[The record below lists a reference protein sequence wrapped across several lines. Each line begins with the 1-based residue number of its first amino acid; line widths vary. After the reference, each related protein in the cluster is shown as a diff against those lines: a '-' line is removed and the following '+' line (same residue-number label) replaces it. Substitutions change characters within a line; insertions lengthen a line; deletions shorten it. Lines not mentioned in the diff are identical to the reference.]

1 MSQKQ
6 QSVISL
12 DPIERSRKRQNA
24 FLPRLFKTRWSG
36 GKRPSSE
43 IPFGHYLFCG
53 KQGSGKT
60 ASMLWYSQKLQK
72 TYKRVRGKDGKFHS
86 IEWVIYSNLGYGNPV
101 TRRTMLEVFKRFTSR
116 DTNPYQFRIIMIDEI
131 QSYFPRDFSDKEG
144 KIIMKDLVGCFSQLR
159 KRNTFVLST
168 AQVYGR
174 LDKTLREQCL
184 YMVSCRKSFIGR
196 LVNDFILGDDIMCDD
211 MGRWSGIPQKI
222 FVHGLSDVKY
232 NTAKI
237 ILE

>member
-1 MSQKQ
+1 MSKKQ

-12 DPIERSRKRQNA
+12 DPIDRSRKKQNA
-24 FLPRLFKTRWSG
+24 PLPRLFKTRWSG
-36 GKRPSSE
+36 GKRPMSE
-43 IPFGHYLFCG
+43 IPFGHYMFCG

-60 ASMLWYSQKLQK
+60 ASALWYAQYLQRK
-72 TYKRVRGKDGKFHS
+72 YNRYKGHPVT
-86 IEWVIYSNLGYGNPV
+86 WQIYSNLGYGQPV
-101 TRRTMLEVFKRFTSR
+101 NRASMLEVFKKFKSR
-116 DTNPYQFRIIMIDEI
+116 DENPFEFRIILIDEI
-131 QSYFPRDFSDKEG
+131 QSYFPRDFSDRQG
-144 KIIMKDLVGCFSQLR
+144 KVIMKDLVGCFSQLR

-184 YMVSCRKSFIGR
+184 YMVSCRKSFTGR
-196 LVNDFILGDDIMCDD
+196 LLNDFILGDDIMCDE
-211 MGRWSGIPQKI
+211 MGRWSGVPQRI
-222 FVHGLSDVKY
+222 YSHGLSTVKY

>member
-1 MSQKQ
+1 MSRKQ
-6 QSVISL
+6 ESVISL
-12 DPIERSRKRQNA
+12 DPIDRSRKKQNA
-24 FLPRLFKTRWSG
+24 PLPRLFKTRWSG
-36 GKRPSSE
+36 GKRPSGE
-43 IPFGHYLFCG
+43 IPFGHYMFCG
-53 KQGSGKT
+53 KQGAGKT
-60 ASMLWYSQKLQK
+60 ASALWYCNFLQK
-72 TYKRVRGKDGKFHS
+72 KYKKVRGKDKKFH
-86 IEWVIYSNLGYGNPV
+86 EVKWQIYSNLGYGKPV
-101 TRRTMLEVFKRFTSR
+101 TRATMLEVFKKFTSR
-116 DTNPYQFRIIMIDEI
+116 DENPYEFRIILIDEI

-184 YMVSCRKSFIGR
+184 FMVSCRKSFTGR
-196 LVNDFILGDDIMCDD
+196 LLNDFIPGDDIMCDE
-211 MGRWSGIPQKI
+211 MGRWSGVPTRIYS
-222 FVHGLSDVKY
+222 HGLSKIRY

>member
-1 MSQKQ
+1 MSKKQ

-12 DPIERSRKRQNA
+12 DPIDRSRKKQNA
-24 FLPRLFKTRWSG
+24 PLPRLFKTRWSG
-36 GKRPSSE
+36 GKRPMSE
-43 IPFGHYLFCG
+43 IPFGHYMFCG

-60 ASMLWYSQKLQK
+60 ASALWYAQYLQRK
-72 TYKRVRGKDGKFHS
+72 YKSYKGHPVT
-86 IEWVIYSNLGYGNPV
+86 WQVYSNLGYGQPV
-101 TRRTMLEVFKRFTSR
+101 NRASMLEVFKKFKSR
-116 DTNPYQFRIIMIDEI
+116 DENPFEFRIIIIDEI
-131 QSYFPRDFSDKEG
+131 QSYFPRDFSDRVG
-144 KIIMKDLVGCFSQLR
+144 KLIMKDLVGCFSQLR

-184 YMVSCRKSFIGR
+184 YMVSCRKSFTGR
-196 LVNDFILGDDIMCDD
+196 LLNDFIPGDDIICDE
-211 MGRWSGIPQKI
+211 MGRWSGVPQRI
-222 FVHGLSDVKY
+222 YSHGLSTVKY

>member
-6 QSVISL
+6 QSVVSL
-12 DPIERSRKRQNA
+12 DPIDRNRKQQNA
-24 FLPRLFKTRWSG
+24 FIPRLLKSRWSG
-36 GKRPSSE
+36 GKRPGSE

-60 ASMLWYSQKLQK
+60 ASALWYCNWLQK
-72 TYKRVRGKDGKFHS
+72 RYRGTKLHP
-86 IEWVIYSNLGYGNPV
+86 ITWQIYSNIGYGKPV
-101 TRRTMLEVFKRFTSR
+101 NRRSMLDVFKRFESR
-116 DTNPYQFRIIMIDEI
+116 DKNPFEFRIILIDEI

-144 KIIMKDLVGCFSQLR
+144 KLIMKDLVGCFSQLR

-184 YMVSCRKSFIGR
+184 FMVSCRKSFTGR
-196 LVNDFILGDDIMCDD
+196 LVNDFIPGDDIMCDD
-211 MGRWSGIPQKI
+211 MGRWSGVPQRI
-222 FVHGLSDVKY
+222 FVHGLSKIKY
-232 NTAKI
+232 NTSKI